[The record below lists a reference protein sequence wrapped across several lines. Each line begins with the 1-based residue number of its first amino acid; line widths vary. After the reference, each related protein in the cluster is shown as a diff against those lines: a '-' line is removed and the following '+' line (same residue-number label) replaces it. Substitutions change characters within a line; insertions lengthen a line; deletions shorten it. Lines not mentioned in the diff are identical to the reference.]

1 MSSAIAKLATVAEL
15 RDVDRRAVKN
25 DVESIGAKL
34 STVTGGAGLLGDC
47 LVGAN
52 IALRDGK
59 FRRA

>member
-34 STVTGGAGLLGDC
+34 CD
-47 LVGAN
+47 
-52 IALRDGK
+52 R
-59 FRRA
+59 